1 MVTCIVIDRLSAVNK
16 LRYAFS
22 MQLFDPT
29 NQNFR
34 SIPVTPPIVI
44 RSWLLPASAGCPGDE
59 C

>member
-1 MVTCIVIDRLSAVNK
+1 
-16 LRYAFS
+16 

-34 SIPVTPPIVI
+34 SIPVTPSSRDPFVVAA
-44 RSWLLPASAGCPGDE
+44 RFRRCPGDE